1 MRSSDV
7 FWSIGV
13 MLTPRK
19 SHSSR
24 SLRADAATLGGL
36 LLGAGCLIVALWL
49 EGGHLGQ
56 LVNLPAALIVLGGT
70 FGATLAGLGTQQLRD
85 LPGILRQAFVHSRF
99 DLAQTMRLLVHLSD
113 KARREG
119 LLALEDDAQ
128 SIPDE
133 FLRNALQLAIDGTDP
148 ELVRDILQLEIT
160 FVEER
165 HRQGEQIFT
174 SMGGY
179 APTMGV
185 LGTVMGL
192 IHMMSR
198 IENPSQMGPAIATAF
213 VATLYGVSFANLLF
227 LPIASKLRARHA
239 EEILL
244 REVIVE
250 GVLAIQSGENPRI
263 VEQRLRAF
271 LSARQRRS
279 LPVLRWHAHDDQNTQ
294 EHKAA

>member
-1 MRSSDV
+1 MFIGRSGNRGTD
-7 FWSIGV
+7 
-13 MLTPRK
+13 
-19 SHSSR
+19 SR
-24 SLRADAATLGGL
+24 TDAVTIGGL
-36 LLGAGCLIVALWL
+36 LIGVGCLVTALWL
-49 EGGHLGQ
+49 EGGRLQQ
-56 LVNLPAALIVLGGT
+56 LVNVPAAIIVLGGT
-70 FGATLAGLGTQQLRD
+70 FGATLIGLSSQQVRD
-85 LPGILRQAFVHSRF
+85 LPRILRQALVSPSI
-99 DLAQTMRLLVHLSD
+99 DILQTIRWLVLLSD

-119 LLALEDDAQ
+119 LLALESDAAVASDD
-128 SIPDE
+128 
-133 FLRNALQLAIDGTDP
+133 FLKRALQLAIDGTDP

-160 FVEER
+160 FLEER

-213 VATLYGVSFANLLF
+213 VATLYGVSFANLFF

-239 EEILL
+239 EEVLL

-271 LSARQRRS
+271 LSQRQKRA
-279 LPVLRWHAHDDQNTQ
+279 LPVLRWRIHDDQSTQ
-294 EHKAA
+294 ERKAA

>member
-1 MRSSDV
+1 M
-7 FWSIGV
+7 FMG
-13 MLTPRK
+13 
-19 SHSSR
+19 HSGNRGTDSR
-24 SLRADAATLGGL
+24 TDAVTIGGL
-36 LLGAGCLIVALWL
+36 LIGVGCLVTALWL
-49 EGGHLGQ
+49 EGGRLQQ
-56 LVNLPAALIVLGGT
+56 LVNVPAAIIVLGGT
-70 FGATLAGLGTQQLRD
+70 FGATLIGLSAQQVRD
-85 LPGILRQAFVHSRF
+85 LPRILRQALVSPSI
-99 DLAQTMRLLVHLSD
+99 DILQTIRWLVLLSD

-119 LLALEDDAQ
+119 LLALESDAAAASDD
-128 SIPDE
+128 
-133 FLRNALQLAIDGTDP
+133 FLKRALQLAIDGTDP

-160 FVEER
+160 FLEER

-213 VATLYGVSFANLLF
+213 VATLYGVSFANLFF
-227 LPIASKLRARHA
+227 LPIANKLRARHA
-239 EEILL
+239 EEVLL

-271 LSARQRRS
+271 LSQRQKRA
-279 LPVLRWHAHDDQNTQ
+279 LPVLRWHIHDDQSTQ
-294 EHKAA
+294 ERKAA

>member
-1 MRSSDV
+1 MLIGRSRNSAAGSRMDSTTV
-7 FWSIGV
+7 GGLVIGV
-13 MLTPRK
+13 
-19 SHSSR
+19 
-24 SLRADAATLGGL
+24 
-36 LLGAGCLIVALWL
+36 GCLVAALWL
-49 EGGHLGQ
+49 EGGHLQQ

-70 FGATLAGLGTQQLRD
+70 FGATLIGLSVQQLRD
-85 LPGILRQAFVHSRF
+85 LPHILRQALVRPSI
-99 DLAQTMRLLVHLSD
+99 DIPQTIRWLVTLSE
-113 KARREG
+113 KARRDG
-119 LLALEDDAQ
+119 LLALEADANAA
-128 SIPDE
+128 SDE
-133 FLRNALQLAIDGTDP
+133 FLKRALQLAIDGTDP

-160 FVEER
+160 FLEER
-165 HRQGEQIFT
+165 HRQGEQVFT

-213 VATLYGVSFANLLF
+213 VATLYGVSSANLLF
-227 LPIASKLRARHA
+227 LPIANKLRTRHA
-239 EEILL
+239 EEVLL

-271 LSARQRRS
+271 LSQRQKRA
-279 LPVLRWHAHDDQNTQ
+279 LPALRWHIHDDQSTQ

>member
-1 MRSSDV
+1 MFVGRSRNSAAGSKMDRTTV
-7 FWSIGV
+7 GGLVIGV
-13 MLTPRK
+13 
-19 SHSSR
+19 
-24 SLRADAATLGGL
+24 
-36 LLGAGCLIVALWL
+36 GCLIAALWL
-49 EGGHLGQ
+49 EGGHLQQ

-70 FGATLAGLGTQQLRD
+70 FGATLIGLSVQQLRD
-85 LPGILRQAFVHSRF
+85 LPHILRQALVSPSI
-99 DLAQTMRLLVHLSD
+99 DISQTIRWLVTLSE

-119 LLALEDDAQ
+119 LLALEADANAA
-128 SIPDE
+128 SDE
-133 FLRNALQLAIDGTDP
+133 FLRRALQLAIDGTDP

-160 FVEER
+160 FLEER
-165 HRQGEQIFT
+165 HRQGEQVFT

-213 VATLYGVSFANLLF
+213 VATLYGVSSANLLF
-227 LPIASKLRARHA
+227 LPIANKLRTRHA
-239 EEILL
+239 EEVLL

-271 LSARQRRS
+271 LSQRQKRA
-279 LPVLRWHAHDDQNTQ
+279 LPTLRWHIHDDQSTQ

>member
-1 MRSSDV
+1 
-7 FWSIGV
+7 
-13 MLTPRK
+13 
-19 SHSSR
+19 
-24 SLRADAATLGGL
+24 L
-36 LLGAGCLIVALWL
+36 LIALWL
-49 EGGHLGQ
+49 EGGHLQQ
-56 LVNLPAALIVLGGT
+56 LVNVPAAIIVLGGT
-70 FGATLAGLGTQQLRD
+70 FGATLIGLSAQQLRD
-85 LPGILRQAFVHSRF
+85 LPRILRQA
-99 DLAQTMRLLVHLSD
+99 LVISPVDILHTIRWLVALSD

-119 LLALEDDAQ
+119 LLALESDANAT
-128 SIPDE
+128 SDE
-133 FLRNALQLAIDGTDP
+133 FLKRALQLAIDGTDP

-160 FVEER
+160 FLEER

-198 IENPSQMGPAIATAF
+198 IESPSQMGPAIATAF

-239 EEILL
+239 EEVLL

-250 GVLAIQSGENPRI
+250 GILAIQSGENPRI

-271 LSARQRRS
+271 LSQRQKRA
-279 LPVLRWHAHDDQNTQ
+279 LPALRWHTHDDQNTQ
-294 EHKAA
+294 EHEAA

>member
-1 MRSSDV
+1 
-7 FWSIGV
+7 
-13 MLTPRK
+13 MLMGRNRNSNAGSKT
-19 SHSSR
+19 
-24 SLRADAATLGGL
+24 DAATVSGL
-36 LLGAGCLIVALWL
+36 FIGVGCLLTALWL
-49 EGGHLGQ
+49 EGGHLQQ
-56 LVNLPAALIVLGGT
+56 LVNVPAAIIVLGGT
-70 FGATLAGLGTQQLRD
+70 FGATLTGLSVQQLRD
-85 LPGILRQAFVHSRF
+85 LPRILRQALVIPSI
-99 DLAQTMRLLVHLSD
+99 DIPQTIRWLVALSD

-119 LLALEDDAQ
+119 LLALEADANAA
-128 SIPDE
+128 SDE
-133 FLRNALQLAIDGTDP
+133 FLKRALQLAIDGTDP

-160 FVEER
+160 FLEER

-198 IENPSQMGPAIATAF
+198 IENPGQMGPAIATAF

-239 EEILL
+239 EEVLL

-271 LSARQRRS
+271 LSQRQKRA
-279 LPVLRWHAHDDQNTQ
+279 LPTLRWRTHDDQSTQ
-294 EHKAA
+294 EHEAA

>member
-1 MRSSDV
+1 
-7 FWSIGV
+7 
-13 MLTPRK
+13 MLTGYSRN
-19 SHSSR
+19 SSR
-24 SLRADAATLGGL
+24 TSRTDTITIGGL
-36 LLGAGCLIVALWL
+36 LIGVGCLVTALWL
-49 EGGHLGQ
+49 EGGHLQQ
-56 LVNLPAALIVLGGT
+56 LVNVPAAIIVLGGT
-70 FGATLAGLGTQQLRD
+70 FGATLSGLSAQQLRD
-85 LPGILRQAFVHSRF
+85 LPYILRQALISPAL
-99 DLAQTMRLLVHLSD
+99 DIPQTIRWLVALSD

-119 LLALEDDAQ
+119 LLALESDA
-128 SIPDE
+128 SAASDE
-133 FLRNALQLAIDGTDP
+133 FLKRALQLAIDGTDP
-148 ELVRDILQLEIT
+148 ELVRDVLQLEIT
-160 FVEER
+160 FLEER
-165 HRQGEQIFT
+165 HRQGEQIFV

-213 VATLYGVSFANLLF
+213 VATLYGVSFANLFF

-239 EEILL
+239 EEVLL

-271 LSARQRRS
+271 LSGRQKRA
-279 LPVLRWHAHDDQNTQ
+279 LPVLRWHTYDDQSTQ

>member
-1 MRSSDV
+1 
-7 FWSIGV
+7 
-13 MLTPRK
+13 MLTGR
-19 SHSSR
+19 SR
-24 SLRADAATLGGL
+24 NSAAGSRMDSTTVGGL
-36 LLGAGCLIVALWL
+36 LFGIGCLIAALWL
-49 EGGHLGQ
+49 EGGHLQQ

-70 FGATLAGLGTQQLRD
+70 FGATLIGLSVQQLRD
-85 LPGILRQAFVHSRF
+85 LPHILRQALVRPSI
-99 DLAQTMRLLVHLSD
+99 DIPQTIQWLVTLSE
-113 KARREG
+113 KARRDG
-119 LLALEDDAQ
+119 LLALEADANAA
-128 SIPDE
+128 SDE
-133 FLRNALQLAIDGTDP
+133 FLQRALQLAIDGTDP

-160 FVEER
+160 FLEER
-165 HRQGEQIFT
+165 HRQGEQVFT

-192 IHMMSR
+192 IHMLSR

-213 VATLYGVSFANLLF
+213 VATLYGVGSANLLF
-227 LPIASKLRARHA
+227 LPIANKLRTRHA
-239 EEILL
+239 EEVLL

-271 LSARQRRS
+271 LSQRQKRA
-279 LPVLRWHAHDDQNTQ
+279 LPTLRWHTHDDQSTQ

>member
-1 MRSSDV
+1 MDSTTV
-7 FWSIGV
+7 GGLVIGV
-13 MLTPRK
+13 
-19 SHSSR
+19 
-24 SLRADAATLGGL
+24 
-36 LLGAGCLIVALWL
+36 GCLVAALWL
-49 EGGHLGQ
+49 EGGHLQQ

-70 FGATLAGLGTQQLRD
+70 FGATLIGLSVQQLRD
-85 LPGILRQAFVHSRF
+85 LPHILRQALVRPSI
-99 DLAQTMRLLVHLSD
+99 DIPQTIRWLVTLSE
-113 KARREG
+113 KARRDG
-119 LLALEDDAQ
+119 LLALEADANAA
-128 SIPDE
+128 SDE
-133 FLRNALQLAIDGTDP
+133 FLKRALQLAIDGTDP

-160 FVEER
+160 FLEER
-165 HRQGEQIFT
+165 HRQGEQVFT

-213 VATLYGVSFANLLF
+213 VATLYGVSSANLLF
-227 LPIASKLRARHA
+227 LPIANKLRTRHA
-239 EEILL
+239 EEVLL

-271 LSARQRRS
+271 LSQRQKRA
-279 LPVLRWHAHDDQNTQ
+279 LPALRWHIHDDQSTQ

>member
-1 MRSSDV
+1 
-7 FWSIGV
+7 
-13 MLTPRK
+13 MLTARNRQSSTN
-19 SHSSR
+19 SHTDI
-24 SLRADAATLGGL
+24 LTIGGL
-36 LLGAGCLIVALWL
+36 VIGFGCVVTALML
-49 EGGHLGQ
+49 EGGHLQQ
-56 LVNLPAALIVLGGT
+56 LVNLPAALVVFGGT
-70 FGATLAGLGTQQLRD
+70 FGATLVGLNTQQLRD
-85 LPGILRQAFVHSRF
+85 LPRVLKHAFTRDHV
-99 DLAQTMRLLVHLSD
+99 DIAQTIRLLVALSD

-119 LLALEDDAQ
+119 LLSLEKDANNAQ
-128 SIPDE
+128 DA
-133 FLRNALQLAIDGTDP
+133 FLQRALQLTIDGTDP

-192 IHMMSR
+192 VHMMSR
-198 IENPSQMGPAIATAF
+198 IENPSMMGPAIATAF
-213 VATLYGVSFANLLF
+213 VATLYGVGSANLLF
-227 LPIASKLRARHA
+227 LPIANKLRARHT
-239 EEILL
+239 EEVLL

-271 LSARQRRS
+271 LSQRQRRA
-279 LPVLRWHAHDDQNTQ
+279 LPALRWYTHDDQNTQ
-294 EHKAA
+294 ERAAS

>member
-1 MRSSDV
+1 MLMGRSRNSAA
-7 FWSIGV
+7 G
-13 MLTPRK
+13 
-19 SHSSR
+19 SR
-24 SLRADAATLGGL
+24 MDSTTVGGL
-36 LLGAGCLIVALWL
+36 LFGVGCLIAALWL
-49 EGGHLGQ
+49 EGGHLHQ
-56 LVNLPAALIVLGGT
+56 LVNLPAAVIVLGGT
-70 FGATLAGLGTQQLRD
+70 FGATLIGLSARQLRD
-85 LPGILRQAFVHSRF
+85 LPHILRQALVSPSI
-99 DLAQTMRLLVHLSD
+99 DISQTIRWLVTLSE

-119 LLALEDDAQ
+119 LLALEADANAA
-128 SIPDE
+128 SDE
-133 FLRNALQLAIDGTDP
+133 FLKRALQLAIDGTDP

-160 FVEER
+160 FLEER
-165 HRQGEQIFT
+165 HRQGEQVFT

-213 VATLYGVSFANLLF
+213 VATLYGVSSANLLF
-227 LPIASKLRARHA
+227 LPIANKLRTRHA
-239 EEILL
+239 EEVLL

-271 LSARQRRS
+271 LSQRQKRA
-279 LPVLRWHAHDDQNTQ
+279 LPTLRWHIHDDQSTQ

>member
-1 MRSSDV
+1 MLMGRSRNSAA
-7 FWSIGV
+7 G
-13 MLTPRK
+13 
-19 SHSSR
+19 SR
-24 SLRADAATLGGL
+24 MDSTTVGGL
-36 LLGAGCLIVALWL
+36 LFGIGCLIAALWL
-49 EGGHLGQ
+49 EGGHLQQ
-56 LVNLPAALIVLGGT
+56 LVNLPAAIIVLGGT
-70 FGATLAGLGTQQLRD
+70 FGATLIGLSAQQLRD
-85 LPGILRQAFVHSRF
+85 LPRILRQA
-99 DLAQTMRLLVHLSD
+99 LVSTSTDIPQIIRWLVMLSE

-119 LLALEDDAQ
+119 LLALEADANAA
-128 SIPDE
+128 SDE
-133 FLRNALQLAIDGTDP
+133 FLKRALQLAIDGTDP

-160 FVEER
+160 FLEER
-165 HRQGEQIFT
+165 HRQGEQVFT

-213 VATLYGVSFANLLF
+213 VATLYGVSSANLLF
-227 LPIASKLRARHA
+227 LPIANKLRTRHA
-239 EEILL
+239 EEVLL

-271 LSARQRRS
+271 LSQRQKRA
-279 LPVLRWHAHDDQNTQ
+279 LPTLRWHIHDDQSTQ

>member
-1 MRSSDV
+1 
-7 FWSIGV
+7 
-13 MLTPRK
+13 MLTGRTRNKP
-19 SHSSR
+19 SNSR
-24 SLRADAATLGGL
+24 TDATTVGGL
-36 LLGAGCLIVALWL
+36 LIGAGCLLTALWL
-49 EGGHLGQ
+49 EGGHLQQ
-56 LVNLPAALIVLGGT
+56 LVNVPAAIIVLGGT
-70 FGATLAGLGTQQLRD
+70 FGATLIGLSAQQLRD
-85 LPGILRQAFVHSRF
+85 LPQILRQA
-99 DLAQTMRLLVHLSD
+99 LVTSPVDIPHTIRWLVALSD

-119 LLALEDDAQ
+119 LLALESDANA
-128 SIPDE
+128 SSNE
-133 FLRNALQLAIDGTDP
+133 FLKRALQLAIDGTDP

-160 FVEER
+160 FLEER

-239 EEILL
+239 EEVLL

-250 GVLAIQSGENPRI
+250 GILAIQSGENPRI

-271 LSARQRRS
+271 LSGRQKRA
-279 LPVLRWHAHDDQNTQ
+279 LPPLRWHTHDDQSTQ
-294 EHKAA
+294 KHEAA

>member
-1 MRSSDV
+1 MFVGRSRNSAAGSRMDSTTV
-7 FWSIGV
+7 GGLVIGV
-13 MLTPRK
+13 
-19 SHSSR
+19 
-24 SLRADAATLGGL
+24 
-36 LLGAGCLIVALWL
+36 GCLIAALWL
-49 EGGHLGQ
+49 EGGHLQQ

-70 FGATLAGLGTQQLRD
+70 FGATLIGLSVQQLRD
-85 LPGILRQAFVHSRF
+85 LPHIVRQALVRPSI
-99 DLAQTMRLLVHLSD
+99 DIPQTIRWLVTLSE
-113 KARREG
+113 KARRDG
-119 LLALEDDAQ
+119 LLALEADANAA
-128 SIPDE
+128 SDE
-133 FLRNALQLAIDGTDP
+133 FLRRALQLAIDGTDP

-160 FVEER
+160 FLEER
-165 HRQGEQIFT
+165 HRQGEQVFT

-192 IHMMSR
+192 IHMLSR

-213 VATLYGVSFANLLF
+213 VATLYGVGSANLLF
-227 LPIASKLRARHA
+227 LPIANKLRTRHA
-239 EEILL
+239 EEVLL

-271 LSARQRRS
+271 LSQRQKRA
-279 LPVLRWHAHDDQNTQ
+279 LPTLRWHIHDDQSTQ

>member
-1 MRSSDV
+1 
-7 FWSIGV
+7 
-13 MLTPRK
+13 MLTGRTRNKPA
-19 SHSSR
+19 SSR
-24 SLRADAATLGGL
+24 TDATTVGGL
-36 LLGAGCLIVALWL
+36 LIGVGCLLTALWL
-49 EGGHLGQ
+49 EGGHLQQ
-56 LVNLPAALIVLGGT
+56 LVNVPAAIVVLGGT
-70 FGATLAGLGTQQLRD
+70 FGATLIGLSAQQLRD
-85 LPGILRQAFVHSRF
+85 LPRILRQA
-99 DLAQTMRLLVHLSD
+99 LVISPVDIPHTIRWLVALSD

-119 LLALEDDAQ
+119 LLALESDAHTT
-128 SIPDE
+128 SDE
-133 FLRNALQLAIDGTDP
+133 FLKRALQLAIDGTDP

-160 FVEER
+160 FLEER
-165 HRQGEQIFT
+165 HRQGEQTFT

-239 EEILL
+239 EEVLL

-250 GVLAIQSGENPRI
+250 GILAIQSGENPRI

-271 LSARQRRS
+271 LSQQQKRA
-279 LPVLRWHAHDDQNTQ
+279 LPALRWHTHDDQSTQ
-294 EHKAA
+294 EHEAA

>member
-1 MRSSDV
+1 
-7 FWSIGV
+7 
-13 MLTPRK
+13 MLTGR
-19 SHSSR
+19 SR
-24 SLRADAATLGGL
+24 NSAAGSRMDSTTVGGL
-36 LLGAGCLIVALWL
+36 LFGVGCLIAALWL
-49 EGGHLGQ
+49 EGGHLQQ
-56 LVNLPAALIVLGGT
+56 LVNLPAAIIVLGGT
-70 FGATLAGLGTQQLRD
+70 FGATLIGLSARQLRD
-85 LPGILRQAFVHSRF
+85 LPYILRQA
-99 DLAQTMRLLVHLSD
+99 LVSPSSDIPEIIRWLVMLSE

-119 LLALEDDAQ
+119 LLALEADANAA
-128 SIPDE
+128 SDE
-133 FLRNALQLAIDGTDP
+133 FLKRALQLAIDGTDP

-160 FVEER
+160 FLEER
-165 HRQGEQIFT
+165 HRQGEQVFT

-213 VATLYGVSFANLLF
+213 VATLYGVSSANLLF
-227 LPIASKLRARHA
+227 LPIANKLRTRHA
-239 EEILL
+239 EEVLL

-271 LSARQRRS
+271 LSQRQKRA
-279 LPVLRWHAHDDQNTQ
+279 LPTLRWHIHDDQSTQ
-294 EHKAA
+294 EYKAA

>member
-1 MRSSDV
+1 
-7 FWSIGV
+7 
-13 MLTPRK
+13 MLTGHAKNKPAVN
-19 SHSSR
+19 
-24 SLRADAATLGGL
+24 RADATTVGGL
-36 LLGAGCLIVALWL
+36 LIGVGCLIAALWL
-49 EGGHLGQ
+49 EGGHLQQ
-56 LVNLPAALIVLGGT
+56 LVNVPAAMIVLGGT
-70 FGATLAGLGTQQLRD
+70 FGATLIGLSAQQLRD
-85 LPGILRQAFVHSRF
+85 LPRILRQALVSPPIDIR
-99 DLAQTMRLLVHLSD
+99 QTILWLVALSD

-119 LLALEDDAQ
+119 LLALESDANAA
-128 SIPDE
+128 SDE
-133 FLRNALQLAIDGTDP
+133 FLKRALQLAIDGTDP

-160 FVEER
+160 FLEER

-198 IENPSQMGPAIATAF
+198 IESPSQMGPAIATAF

-239 EEILL
+239 EEVLL

-271 LSARQRRS
+271 LSQRQRRA
-279 LPVLRWHAHDDQNTQ
+279 LPALRWYTHDDQSTQ
-294 EHKAA
+294 EHEAA

>member
-1 MRSSDV
+1 
-7 FWSIGV
+7 
-13 MLTPRK
+13 MLTTRTRNKP
-19 SHSSR
+19 SYSR
-24 SLRADAATLGGL
+24 TDATTVGGL
-36 LLGAGCLIVALWL
+36 LIGVGCLITALWL
-49 EGGHLGQ
+49 EGGRLQQ
-56 LVNLPAALIVLGGT
+56 LVNVPAAIIVLGGT
-70 FGATLAGLGTQQLRD
+70 FGATLIGLSAQQLRD
-85 LPGILRQAFVHSRF
+85 LPRILRQA
-99 DLAQTMRLLVHLSD
+99 LVISPADIPHTIRWLVALSD

-119 LLALEDDAQ
+119 LLALESDANAT
-128 SIPDE
+128 SDA
-133 FLRNALQLAIDGTDP
+133 FLKRALQLAIDGTDP

-160 FVEER
+160 FLEER

-198 IENPSQMGPAIATAF
+198 IENPGQMGPAIATAF

-239 EEILL
+239 EEVLL

-250 GVLAIQSGENPRI
+250 GILAIQSGENPRI

-271 LSARQRRS
+271 LSQRQKHA
-279 LPVLRWHAHDDQNTQ
+279 LPALRWHTHDDQSTQ
-294 EHKAA
+294 EHEAA

>member
-1 MRSSDV
+1 
-7 FWSIGV
+7 
-13 MLTPRK
+13 MLTGR
-19 SHSSR
+19 SR
-24 SLRADAATLGGL
+24 NSAAGSRMDSTTVGGL
-36 LLGAGCLIVALWL
+36 LFGIGCLIAALWL
-49 EGGHLGQ
+49 EGGHLQQ

-70 FGATLAGLGTQQLRD
+70 FGATLIGLSVQQLRD
-85 LPGILRQAFVHSRF
+85 LPHIVRQALVRPSI
-99 DLAQTMRLLVHLSD
+99 DIPQTIQWLVTLSE
-113 KARREG
+113 KARRDG
-119 LLALEDDAQ
+119 LLALEADANAA
-128 SIPDE
+128 SDE
-133 FLRNALQLAIDGTDP
+133 FLQRALQLAIDGTDP

-160 FVEER
+160 FLEER
-165 HRQGEQIFT
+165 HRQGEQVFT

-192 IHMMSR
+192 IHMLSR

-213 VATLYGVSFANLLF
+213 VATLYGVSSANLLF
-227 LPIASKLRARHA
+227 LPLANKLRTRHA
-239 EEILL
+239 EEVLL

-271 LSARQRRS
+271 LSQRQKRA
-279 LPVLRWHAHDDQNTQ
+279 LPTLRWHTHDDQSTQ

>member
-1 MRSSDV
+1 HTIR
-7 FWSIGV
+7 
-13 MLTPRK
+13 
-19 SHSSR
+19 
-24 SLRADAATLGGL
+24 
-36 LLGAGCLIVALWL
+36 WL
-49 EGGHLGQ
+49 
-56 LVNLPAALIVLGGT
+56 VI
-70 FGATLAGLGTQQLRD
+70 
-85 LPGILRQAFVHSRF
+85 
-99 DLAQTMRLLVHLSD
+99 LSD

-119 LLALEDDAQ
+119 LLALESDANAVSDD
-128 SIPDE
+128 
-133 FLRNALQLAIDGTDP
+133 FLKRALQLAIDGTDP

-160 FVEER
+160 FLEER

-213 VATLYGVSFANLLF
+213 VATLYGVGFANLLF

-239 EEILL
+239 EEVLL

-250 GVLAIQSGENPRI
+250 GILAIQSGENPRI

-271 LSARQRRS
+271 LSQRQKRA
-279 LPVLRWHAHDDQNTQ
+279 LPVLRWHTRDDQDTQ

>member
-1 MRSSDV
+1 MFTQNPRHKSS
-7 FWSIGV
+7 
-13 MLTPRK
+13 PP
-19 SHSSR
+19 
-24 SLRADAATLGGL
+24 RADGTTIGGL
-36 LLGAGCLIVALWL
+36 LLGAGCLIGALWL
-49 EGGHLGQ
+49 EGGHVGQ

-70 FGATLAGLGTQQLRD
+70 FGATLVGLSAQQLRE
-85 LPGILRQAFVHSRF
+85 LPAVLKQAFVHSRN
-99 DLAQTMRLLVHLSD
+99 DLYQVIRLLVQLSD
-113 KARREG
+113 KARRDG
-119 LLALEDDAQ
+119 LLALESDAQ
-128 SIPDE
+128 AAPNE
-133 FLRNALQLAIDGTDP
+133 FLRNALQMAIDGTDP
-148 ELVRDILQLEIT
+148 ELVRDILQLEIS

-271 LSARQRRS
+271 LSTRQKRS
-279 LPVLRWHAHDDQNTQ
+279 LPVLRWHPHDDQSTQ
-294 EHKAA
+294 ERQAA